1 MESQIETTLREDYE
15 EKLKQANEVIRN
27 LAESLAAKESECSEI
42 KTALSK
48 AVVALDEAGSD
59 YDRIESENSML
70 RKRYEEQSKLLAD
83 SLWKRCVNCNPEC
96 QGIPKPVDPS
106 SFVEK
111 EDQVGPYVL
120 SDRLGEGQ
128 FAEVRT
134 GFMDEDKDAT
144 TPFAVK
150 TIKKFKLKTHA
161 SLRRLSNEVIN
172 LKALSSPYVIHMHDC
187 INTEENFYIV
197 AEKGGDDLFSFS
209 GKYANGMNPAWVKEI
224 MVGLMR
230 GVTYIHRQGICHRDL
245 KPENVLMEFDT
256 ETGKCKSLKICDF
269 GLSARFRESDTENA
283 GLMNEFCGSPGFFAP
298 EMLVR
303 GTYHGDK
310 VDLWSVACIM
320 LELTLGHVGFGNLW
334 MKNYAMETIRN
345 KEAFDNKMR
354 HCLEELPSHLRTNYR
369 ADVCDFLIPI
379 LTMCDDERPDTESLA
394 RHAYYA
400 GEVMRGLEVQEIEQ
414 AQNPTLPM
422 TPRKSGDSTEEGST
436 DDEASNNTPRKCQ
449 SWRLPDPITPPSLSP
464 LSSQS
469 TPQTQNQNEIGAEV
483 ADAAL
488 LQLPPLE
495 DTSKHEG
502 VSFFHMRMPSF
513 RKRSTAN
520 RSPIFLSRQVSR
532 SGGHN
537 NA

>member
-1 MESQIETTLREDYE
+1 MIECEIGTTLREDYE

-27 LAESLAAKESECSEI
+27 LAESLAATENECHEI

-59 YDRIESENSML
+59 YDRLESENSML
-70 RKRYEEQSKLLAD
+70 RQRYEEQSKLLSD
-83 SLWKRCVNCNPEC
+83 SLWKSCVNCNPEC
-96 QGIPKPVDPS
+96 QGIPMAVDPS
-106 SFVEK
+106 SFVEE

-134 GFMDEDKDAT
+134 GFIEDAT

-161 SLRRLSNEVIN
+161 SLRRLSNEVTS
-172 LKALSSPYVIHMHDC
+172 LKALNSPHVIHMYDC
-187 INTEENFYIV
+187 INTEDNFYIV

-269 GLSARFRESDTENA
+269 GLSARFRESNTENA
-283 GLMNEFCGSPGFFAP
+283 SLLTEFCGSPGFFAP

-303 GTYHGDK
+303 GMYHGDK

-334 MKNYAMETIRN
+334 MKNYSMETICN

-354 HCLEELPSHLRTNYR
+354 HCLEELPSHLRTNCR

-379 LTMCDDERPDTESLA
+379 LTMCDDKRPDTESLA
-394 RHAYYA
+394 RHAYYT
-400 GEVMRGLEVQEIEQ
+400 GEVMRGLVVHEIQQ
-414 AQNPTLPM
+414 ARNLTLPM
-422 TPRKSGDSTEEGST
+422 TPTKSGDSTEEGST
-436 DDEASNNTPRKCQ
+436 DDEDSTPRKSQ
-449 SWRLPDPITPPSLSP
+449 SWRLPDSITPP
-464 LSSQS
+464 SSQS
-469 TPQTQNQNEIGAEV
+469 TPQTHNQNVIGAEV
-483 ADAAL
+483 ADGAL

-502 VSFFHMRMPSF
+502 VSFFHLRMPSF

-520 RSPIFLSRQVSR
+520 RSPILLSRQVSR
-532 SGGHN
+532 SGSHK